1 MRALPQAAAAT
12 GARSD
17 MDADEELAARGAT
30 DREAFA
36 ELYRRHR
43 EAVFRYLRARCR
55 DDDLALELSA
65 VAFEKALT
73 NIHRYRTRGGGF
85 LAWMLRIARNAAA
98 DHERRRRP
106 LVPQWPM
113 NNDRPSPD
121 LSPEELAVRSD
132 ERRRLRLLVADL
144 PELQRDALALRYGAG
159 LTAREIGSVIGKS
172 EEATQK
178 LISRAVARLRE
189 VAHDQF

>member
-1 MRALPQAAAAT
+1 MRAVPRAIAAT
-12 GARSD
+12 STRSNT
-17 MDADEELAARGAT
+17 DADEELAGRAAAE
-30 DREAFA
+30 REAFA

-65 VAFEKALT
+65 VTFEKALT

-85 LAWMLRIARNAAA
+85 VAWLLRIARNAAA

-106 LVPQWPM
+106 LVGQWPM
-113 NNDRPSPD
+113 NNDKPSNDP
-121 LSPEELAVRSD
+121 SPEEQAVRSD

-159 LTAREIGSVIGKS
+159 LTAGEIGAVIGKS

>member
-1 MRALPQAAAAT
+1 MRALPGVVTAAD
-12 GARSD
+12 ARSD
-17 MDADEELAARGAT
+17 ADADEDLAGRAAT

-73 NIHRYRTRGGGF
+73 NIHRYRTVGSGF
-85 LAWMLRIARNAAA
+85 VAWLLRIARNAAA

-113 NNDRPSPD
+113 NNDRSSIEP
-121 LSPEELAVRSD
+121 SPEELAVRSD

-159 LTAREIGSVIGKS
+159 LTASEIGSVIGKS